1 MPRAPR
7 DDAGARSM
15 KYIIMMSIRVVCFIL
30 MVVVTPYGWYTWV
43 FGAGAVILPYIA
55 VVIAN
60 VSSRPPVASAENPEL
75 TLTAAPPPAPPT
87 ADSSSA
93 HVIRI
98 EETLQAPVRRAADA
112 VPPEHPE
119 TPASA
124 APETPDDRRE
134 DGAA

>member
-1 MPRAPR
+1 
-7 DDAGARSM
+7 M

-43 FGAGAVILPYIA
+43 FGAGAVILPYVA

-60 VSSRPPVASAENPEL
+60 VSSRPPEASAENPEL
-75 TLTAAPPPAPPT
+75 SLTATPPPAPA
-87 ADSSSA
+87 ADTSAA

-98 EETLQAPVRRAADA
+98 EETLDAPVRRAADA
-112 VPPEHPE
+112 VPPEEHE
-119 TPASA
+119 SPASA
-124 APETPDDRRE
+124 VPEAPDDLRE